1 MSFNTFGAKI
11 KVVGVGGG
19 GGNAVNTMIRSGLE
33 GVDFI
38 VANTDAQALKASLAP
53 HKIQLGKELTKGL
66 GAGADPD
73 IGRDAALEDRIE
85 LQEFL
90 SDADM
95 VFITAGMGGGTGT
108 GAAAVVA
115 QIARELGALTVA
127 VVTKPFAFEGKRRR
141 KHAEQG
147 VARLRECVDTLITIP
162 NQRLLQVATPDLSM
176 LDAFKL
182 ADNVLVNAVRGI
194 SDIINTPGLINVD
207 FADVKTV
214 MSSMGHALMGIGYGT
229 GAERALSA
237 ARQAISSPL
246 LEDVDIEGATGILIN
261 ITAGTNVSI
270 MEVNNACMVIQ
281 EAAHDDANIIFG
293 AVIDETLGDEIR
305 ITVIATGFP
314 VEETPTVE
322 DMTPTFAGRS
332 SNASVTKAGA
342 AHMAQRLVAPPRLT
356 TPLAPIAKE
365 RAPATVT
372 AAVTAAVT
380 ATVTAPITGPF
391 PLVQTNAQAASPVMT
406 VRETQ
411 AMPSRFASTPE
422 PFTPNTSVV
431 AHKVMASAPS
441 TASSGLRHQ
450 GWPTTQTPANNDIS
464 QNTSSWPASA
474 SHTNPFMPTKPLDTM
489 EDQTRVDASREAAS
503 LAQWTL
509 DDFAGPSDTSSELET
524 MEIAMSE
531 APGTLVFE
539 DAVEICTETFSL
551 ENTPDSIPSMDQV
564 HREIAAPIALTSEA
578 DTSLADGTLSEASS
592 KSPLAQTKTVAELVF
607 ANEGNFSADGRAG
620 AVADS
625 NEFSWDFD
633 APNPDLVSDEIDRR
647 IDEALAL
654 AGQMTN
660 FDSTGGTQVANIG
673 SDLDLDD
680 LDLPAFLRSGP
691 DSRQI

>member
-1 MSFNTFGAKI
+1 MSFNAFGAKI
-11 KVVGVGGG
+11 KVIGVGGG
-19 GGNAVNTMIRSGLE
+19 GGNAVNTMIRSGLD

-38 VANTDAQALKASLAP
+38 VANTDSQALKASLAP
-53 HKIQLGKELTKGL
+53 HKIQLGKDLTKGL

-214 MSSMGHALMGIGYGT
+214 MSSMGHALMGIGYGA
-229 GAERALSA
+229 GAERALCA
-237 ARQAISSPL
+237 AKQAISSPL

-281 EAAHDDANIIFG
+281 EAAHEDANIIFG
-293 AVIDETLGDEIR
+293 AVIDEALGDEIR

-314 VEETPTVE
+314 VEDGLPA
-322 DMTPTFAGRS
+322 DDSLGHGARALPNAQGRGVGHS
-332 SNASVTKAGA
+332 ASIP
-342 AHMAQRLVAPPRLT
+342 QRLISPPRLT
-356 TPLAPIAKE
+356 SQH
-365 RAPATVT
+365 TVT
-372 AAVTAAVT
+372 SPRITTPPAHQ
-380 ATVTAPITGPF
+380 TV
-391 PLVQTNAQAASPVMT
+391 ASPVHTHSQMPSSRHNSFAAPART
-406 VRETQ
+406 PEVDVSYETQ
-411 AMPSRFASTPE
+411 PSGT
-422 PFTPNTSVV
+422 PFTQGAVTSNVV
-431 AHKVMASAPS
+431 GSAPVY
-441 TASSGLRHQ
+441 TAPVSPQVAPQIDVAL
-450 GWPTTQTPANNDIS
+450 
-464 QNTSSWPASA
+464 
-474 SHTNPFMPTKPLDTM
+474 
-489 EDQTRVDASREAAS
+489 EAAA

-509 DDFAGPSDTSSELET
+509 DEKTVHGTESSDGLSTMEIPRCESPGTPVFRSSDALEGSAKTLADLVFMNEYDTSSDASTNQAPESAMWDALYESSS
-524 MEIAMSE
+524 ME
-531 APGTLVFE
+531 
-539 DAVEICTETFSL
+539 
-551 ENTPDSIPSMDQV
+551 
-564 HREIAAPIALTSEA
+564 
-578 DTSLADGTLSEASS
+578 
-592 KSPLAQTKTVAELVF
+592 
-607 ANEGNFSADGRAG
+607 RAG
-620 AVADS
+620 AIVASDS
-625 NEFSWDFD
+625 AAWDFD
-633 APNPDLVSDEIDRR
+633 APNPELVSNEIDRR

-654 AGQMTN
+654 AGKMTQ
-660 FDSTGGTQVANIG
+660 FGGESAAQAKSDSNTSG
-673 SDLDLDD
+673 LDLDD
-680 LDLPAFLRSGP
+680 LDLPAFLRIGTE
-691 DSRQI
+691 SRQGG

>member
-1 MSFNTFGAKI
+1 MSFNSFGAKI

-19 GGNAVNTMIRSGLE
+19 GGNAVNTMIKGGLE

-73 IGRDAALEDRIE
+73 IGRDAALEDRME
-85 LQEFL
+85 LQEYL

-141 KHAEQG
+141 KHAEHG

-237 ARQAISSPL
+237 AKQAISSPL
-246 LEDVDIEGATGILIN
+246 LEDIDIEGATGILIN

-293 AVIDETLGDEIR
+293 AVIDEALGDEIR

-314 VEETPTVE
+314 VEESIQPE
-322 DMTPTFAGRS
+322 EL
-332 SNASVTKAGA
+332 ASLSPRQTSVPKPVNTAP
-342 AHMAQRLVAPPRLT
+342 AQRLVAPPRLT
-356 TPLAPIAKE
+356 TPVAATAPRE
-365 RAPATVT
+365 RPPVVQPTVT
-372 AAVTAAVT
+372 THTQPQIARPHAP
-380 ATVTAPITGPF
+380 APITVQTAAPVAPASLETRF
-391 PLVQTNAQAASPVMT
+391 QPQASQAHTNSATPPLATVQTNRSPVHTPVTPAYMPDF
-406 VRETQ
+406 RELP
-411 AMPSRFASTPE
+411 AVTP
-422 PFTPNTSVV
+422 VV
-431 AHKVMASAPS
+431 AAPAPHHQNVEVVAQTSAAP
-441 TASSGLRHQ
+441 R
-450 GWPTTQTPANNDIS
+450 
-464 QNTSSWPASA
+464 
-474 SHTNPFMPTKPLDTM
+474 
-489 EDQTRVDASREAAS
+489 RVDAAAEAQTLADWTFDECLGAS
-503 LAQWTL
+503 
-509 DDFAGPSDTSSELET
+509 DDAEQTSTDSQQLSHGHADSSVFDQPEEASDILVEFADESFAHEPSELPTNVGISDEVIT
-524 MEIAMSE
+524 
-531 APGTLVFE
+531 
-539 DAVEICTETFSL
+539 
-551 ENTPDSIPSMDQV
+551 N
-564 HREIAAPIALTSEA
+564 
-578 DTSLADGTLSEASS
+578 AS
-592 KSPLAQTKTVAELVF
+592 KTVADMVF
-607 ANEGNFSADGRAG
+607 AADEAFVPTNDNRAG
-620 AVADS
+620 AIKDVTA
-625 NEFSWDFD
+625 SWDFD
-633 APNPDLVSDEIDRR
+633 PPTPDVVSDEIDRR

-654 AGQMTN
+654 AEQMN
-660 FDSTGGTQVANIG
+660 AFDQPDLGATKGHAG
-673 SDLDLDD
+673 LDLDD
-680 LDLPAFLRSGP
+680 LDLPAFLRSNA
-691 DSRQI
+691 DTKSI

>member
-1 MSFNTFGAKI
+1 MSFNSFGAKI

-19 GGNAVNTMIRSGLE
+19 GGNAVNTMIRGGLE

-73 IGRDAALEDRIE
+73 IGRDAALEDRME
-85 LQEFL
+85 LQEYL

-141 KHAEQG
+141 KHAEHG

-237 ARQAISSPL
+237 AKQAISSPL
-246 LEDVDIEGATGILIN
+246 LEDIDIEGATGILIN

-314 VEETPTVE
+314 VEEAIQPEELT
-322 DMTPTFAGRS
+322 
-332 SNASVTKAGA
+332 SVSTRQLPVSKPLNTAP
-342 AHMAQRLVAPPRLT
+342 AQRLVAPPRLT
-356 TPLAPIAKE
+356 TPVVAAAAPRE
-365 RAPATVT
+365 RPPVVQPTAISHPAQQTVRPQAPTPMVNPAPTPVTSTGSQTFDARIQHQAGHVHINSLTSTQATVQPSRSPVQTPVAT
-372 AAVTAAVT
+372 ANMPEFRESPAVAPVVAAPSLHTQNVEAVTQPSV
-380 ATVTAPITGPF
+380 APC
-391 PLVQTNAQAASPVMT
+391 
-406 VRETQ
+406 
-411 AMPSRFASTPE
+411 
-422 PFTPNTSVV
+422 
-431 AHKVMASAPS
+431 
-441 TASSGLRHQ
+441 
-450 GWPTTQTPANNDIS
+450 
-464 QNTSSWPASA
+464 
-474 SHTNPFMPTKPLDTM
+474 
-489 EDQTRVDASREAAS
+489 RVDAASEAQS
-503 LAQWTL
+503 LADWTFDECLDTL
-509 DDFAGPSDTSSELET
+509 DDSDQTS
-524 MEIAMSE
+524 
-531 APGTLVFE
+531 
-539 DAVEICTETFSL
+539 
-551 ENTPDSIPSMDQV
+551 V
-564 HREIAAPIALTSEA
+564 HPQHSSHSYA
-578 DTSLADGTLSEASS
+578 DTSVFDQPDETSNTVAEFADDAFAHEVSEISTNSGVSSDASMHAS
-592 KSPLAQTKTVAELVF
+592 KTVADMVF
-607 ANEGNFSADGRAG
+607 ASDEGSTAPASDYRAG
-620 AVADS
+620 AIKDVTA
-625 NEFSWDFD
+625 SWDFD
-633 APNPDLVSDEIDRR
+633 APTPDVVSDEIDRR

-654 AGQMTN
+654 AEQMN
-660 FDSTGGTQVANIG
+660 AFDQPEFGATKAG
-673 SDLDLDD
+673 LDLDD
-680 LDLPAFLRSGP
+680 LDLPAFLRSN
-691 DSRQI
+691 SETKSI

>member
-1 MSFNTFGAKI
+1 MSFNSFGAKI

-19 GGNAVNTMIRSGLE
+19 GGNAVNTMIRGGLE

-73 IGRDAALEDRIE
+73 IGRDAALEDRME
-85 LQEFL
+85 LQEYL

-141 KHAEQG
+141 KHAEHG

-237 ARQAISSPL
+237 AKQAISSPL
-246 LEDVDIEGATGILIN
+246 LEDIDIEGATGILIN

-314 VEETPTVE
+314 VEEAIQPEELT
-322 DMTPTFAGRS
+322 
-332 SNASVTKAGA
+332 SVSTRQSPVSKPINTAP
-342 AHMAQRLVAPPRLT
+342 AQRLVAPPRLT
-356 TPLAPIAKE
+356 TPVVATAAPRE
-365 RAPATVT
+365 RPPVVQPTATSHTQHQIVRPQAPTPMVNQAPTPVASTSSQTFEPRLQHQASHVHSNSLTSTQATVLPSRGPVQTPVATANMQEFRESSAVAPVAAAPALHLQNVETVT
-372 AAVTAAVT
+372 QPAV
-380 ATVTAPITGPF
+380 APC
-391 PLVQTNAQAASPVMT
+391 
-406 VRETQ
+406 
-411 AMPSRFASTPE
+411 
-422 PFTPNTSVV
+422 
-431 AHKVMASAPS
+431 
-441 TASSGLRHQ
+441 
-450 GWPTTQTPANNDIS
+450 
-464 QNTSSWPASA
+464 
-474 SHTNPFMPTKPLDTM
+474 
-489 EDQTRVDASREAAS
+489 RVDAASEAQS
-503 LAQWTL
+503 LADWTFDECLDTL
-509 DDFAGPSDTSSELET
+509 DDSEQASVNTQHSSH
-524 MEIAMSE
+524 SY
-531 APGTLVFE
+531 
-539 DAVEICTETFSL
+539 
-551 ENTPDSIPSMDQV
+551 
-564 HREIAAPIALTSEA
+564 A
-578 DTSLADGTLSEASS
+578 DTSVFDQPDEIAD
-592 KSPLAQTKTVAELVF
+592 TVAELADDAFVHEPSEIATNSGISTDASMHASKTVADMVF
-607 ANEGNFSADGRAG
+607 ASDEGSIALASDHRAG
-620 AVADS
+620 AIKDVTA
-625 NEFSWDFD
+625 SWDFD
-633 APNPDLVSDEIDRR
+633 PPTPDVVSDEIDRR

-654 AGQMTN
+654 AEQMN
-660 FDSTGGTQVANIG
+660 AFDQPEFGATKAGAG
-673 SDLDLDD
+673 LDLDD
-680 LDLPAFLRSGP
+680 LDLPAFLRSNNETK
-691 DSRQI
+691 SI

>member
-1 MSFNTFGAKI
+1 MSFNSFGAKI

-73 IGRDAALEDRIE
+73 IGRDAALEDRME

-141 KHAEQG
+141 KHGDLG

-214 MSSMGHALMGIGYGT
+214 MSSMGHALMGIGYGI
-229 GAERALSA
+229 GSERAIGA
-237 ARQAISSPL
+237 AKQAISSPL

-281 EAAHDDANIIFG
+281 EAAHEDANIIFG

-314 VEETPTVE
+314 VEESLQPE
-322 DMTPTFAGRS
+322 DVAVAPIHRQ
-332 SNASVTKAGA
+332 SVAPKQITTQTN
-342 AHMAQRLVAPPRLT
+342 HRLVAPPRLT
-356 TPLAPIAKE
+356 VPVTSPQRE
-365 RAPATVT
+365 RPVGTT
-372 AAVTAAVT
+372 
-380 ATVTAPITGPF
+380 
-391 PLVQTNAQAASPVMT
+391 AQAPSP
-406 VRETQ
+406 
-411 AMPSRFASTPE
+411 A
-422 PFTPNTSVV
+422 VV
-431 AHKVMASAPS
+431 AHDVSKSRQVQAPSIATNQVITSQPEQKAAPLAKDGLMTSFASAPS
-441 TASSGLRHQ
+441 NWNVSPAQSKPESDLNRPMMPSAGNPVASKPSTNLSSQVVETSAPTEVVQTRSFDVFETQSTGHSSKINTHSEQNQWGASAHEQVTDSGSIVSGDEFEWDHQ
-450 GWPTTQTPANNDIS
+450 EDVELTEPESDVANLSVLDTDQS
-464 QNTSSWPASA
+464 SSFSGAATSSNNIDCFQLDVNPSQSTTAGMTVAEMVFGADPAQ
-474 SHTNPFMPTKPLDTM
+474 NPSNERIGAVK
-489 EDQTRVDASREAAS
+489 
-503 LAQWTL
+503 
-509 DDFAGPSDTSSELET
+509 DTSSG
-524 MEIAMSE
+524 
-531 APGTLVFE
+531 P
-539 DAVEICTETFSL
+539 
-551 ENTPDSIPSMDQV
+551 
-564 HREIAAPIALTSEA
+564 
-578 DTSLADGTLSEASS
+578 
-592 KSPLAQTKTVAELVF
+592 
-607 ANEGNFSADGRAG
+607 
-620 AVADS
+620 
-625 NEFSWDFD
+625 WDFD
-633 APNPDLVSDEIDRR
+633 PHNPLLVSDEIDRR

-654 AGQMTN
+654 AGQLVSPEDEQRISSEQAN
-660 FDSTGGTQVANIG
+660 GFDM
-673 SDLDLDD
+673 DD
-680 LDLPAFLRSGP
+680 LDLPAFLRNNS
-691 DSRQI
+691 DSKNI

>member
-1 MSFNTFGAKI
+1 MSFNSFGAKI

-38 VANTDAQALKASLAP
+38 VANNDEEALKASLAP
-53 HKIQLGKELTKGL
+53 NQIQLGKELTKGL

-73 IGRDAALEDRIE
+73 IGRDAALEDRME

-141 KHAEQG
+141 KHAECG

-207 FADVKTV
+207 FADVKAV
-214 MSSMGHALMGIGYGT
+214 MSSMGHALMGIGYGD

-270 MEVNNACMVIQ
+270 MEVNNACMIIQ
-281 EAAHDDANIIFG
+281 EAAHEDANIIFG
-293 AVIDETLGDEIR
+293 AVIDEALGDEIR

-314 VEETPTVE
+314 VEESIQPEEVTPS
-322 DMTPTFAGRS
+322 FAMRTS
-332 SNASVTKAGA
+332 TATKPLATQG
-342 AHMAQRLVAPPRLT
+342 AQRLVAPPRLT
-356 TPLAPIAKE
+356 TPVTAAPRE
-365 RAPATVT
+365 RAPASVT
-372 AAVTAAVT
+372 SAVPQTQPAQMTQPILTRPIEPARQPV
-380 ATVTAPITGPF
+380 VSNWTAPTPVAQTPTQPQKATGF
-391 PLVQTNAQAASPVMT
+391 VEPLTAPRAQDSLVAHAASWMNEQKTPVAQAQPHVPQVGFFGGMVKEELTGEPIENKAEGEWFANEIPATETSAKEAEVSDYSWEVEFDALPTEVSS
-406 VRETQ
+406 REG
-411 AMPSRFASTPE
+411 
-422 PFTPNTSVV
+422 
-431 AHKVMASAPS
+431 H
-441 TASSGLRHQ
+441 
-450 GWPTTQTPANNDIS
+450 
-464 QNTSSWPASA
+464 SA
-474 SHTNPFMPTKPLDTM
+474 SDFILNESSAVQPQEPNLPHDSFD
-489 EDQTRVDASREAAS
+489 
-503 LAQWTL
+503 L
-509 DDFAGPSDTSSELET
+509 DD
-524 MEIAMSE
+524 
-531 APGTLVFE
+531 V
-539 DAVEICTETFSL
+539 
-551 ENTPDSIPSMDQV
+551 
-564 HREIAAPIALTSEA
+564 
-578 DTSLADGTLSEASS
+578 ASHE
-592 KSPLAQTKTVAELVF
+592 QIGGKTVAELVF
-607 ANEGNFSADGRAG
+607 ATNEVTEFRAG
-620 AVADS
+620 AIRGEDESA
-625 NEFSWDFD
+625 WDFD
-633 APNPDLVSDEIDRR
+633 PPNPTLVSDEIDRR

-654 AGQMTN
+654 AGQI
-660 FDSTGGTQVANIG
+660 GGGEGAVATHQQSQALG
-673 SDLDLDD
+673 LDLDD
-680 LDLPAFLRSGP
+680 LELPAFLRSNS
-691 DSRQI
+691 DTNAL

>member
-141 KHAEQG
+141 KHGEQG

-314 VEETPTVE
+314 VEETTTIE
-322 DMTPTFAGRS
+322 DMTPAFAGRS
-332 SNASVTKAGA
+332 SNASVTKAGV

-356 TPLAPIAKE
+356 TPIAPIAKE

-372 AAVTAAVT
+372 A
-380 ATVTAPITGPF
+380 TVTAPITGPS
-391 PLVQTNAQAASPVMT
+391 PLVQTSAQAASPVMT
-406 VRETQ
+406 ARETQ

-431 AHKVMASAPS
+431 APKVMASAPS
-441 TASSGLRHQ
+441 AASSGLKHQ
-450 GWPTTQTPANNDIS
+450 GWLTTQTPATNDIS

-474 SHTNPFMPTKPLDTM
+474 SHTNPFMPTKPLEPM
-489 EDQTRVDASREAAS
+489 EDPTRVDASREAAV

-509 DDFAGPSDTSSELET
+509 DDFGGPSDTSSELET

-539 DAVEICTETFSL
+539 DAVEICAETFSF
-551 ENTPDSIPSMDQV
+551 ENTPDSIQSMDQA
-564 HREIAAPIALTSEA
+564 HQEIGLPIALTSEA
-578 DTSLADGTLSEASS
+578 ETSLDDGTLAEASG

-607 ANEGNFSADGRAG
+607 ANEGSFSADGRAG

-660 FDSTGGTQVANIG
+660 FDSTGGIQVANIG
-673 SDLDLDD
+673 SDLDLED

-691 DSRQI
+691 DSHQI

>member
-141 KHAEQG
+141 KHGEQG

-314 VEETPTVE
+314 VEENPTIE
-322 DMTPTFAGRS
+322 DMTPAFAGRS

-342 AHMAQRLVAPPRLT
+342 AHMAHQRLVAPPRLT
-356 TPLAPIAKE
+356 TPIAPIAKE
-365 RAPATVT
+365 RATAT
-372 AAVTAAVT
+372 VTAAVT
-380 ATVTAPITGPF
+380 ATVTAPITGPS
-391 PLVQTNAQAASPVMT
+391 PLVQTSAQAASPVMT
-406 VRETQ
+406 ARETQ

-431 AHKVMASAPS
+431 ASKVMASAPS
-441 TASSGLRHQ
+441 AASAALKHQ
-450 GWPTTQTPANNDIS
+450 GWLTTQTPATNDIS

-474 SHTNPFMPTKPLDTM
+474 SHTNPFMPTKPLEPM
-489 EDQTRVDASREAAS
+489 EDPTPVDALREAAT

-539 DAVEICTETFSL
+539 DAVEICAETFSL
-551 ENTPDSIPSMDQV
+551 ENTPDSIQSMDQV
-564 HREIAAPIALTSEA
+564 HQEIGAPIALTSETN
-578 DTSLADGTLSEASS
+578 TSLADGTLTEASS
-592 KSPLAQTKTVAELVF
+592 TSPLAHTKTVAELVF

-680 LDLPAFLRSGP
+680 LDLPAFLRSGL

>member
-38 VANTDAQALKASLAP
+38 VANTDAQALQASLAP

-322 DMTPTFAGRS
+322 DMTPAFAARS
-332 SNASVTKAGA
+332 SHASVTKAGA

-356 TPLAPIAKE
+356 TPLAQASKD
-365 RAPATVT
+365 RATTPVT
-372 AAVTAAVT
+372 APVTSAVTA
-380 ATVTAPITGPF
+380 
-391 PLVQTNAQAASPVMT
+391 S
-406 VRETQ
+406 
-411 AMPSRFASTPE
+411 
-422 PFTPNTSVV
+422 
-431 AHKVMASAPS
+431 ASAPS
-441 TASSGLRHQ
+441 PIIQTSAPSANPVMPAREPQVMQSRFAITPESFAHNTSGAPKDVASAVSSGLKHQ
-450 GWPTTQTPANNDIS
+450 EWPSIQAPVTNEMS
-464 QNTSSWPASA
+464 QHPSAWPVGN
-474 SHTNPFMPTKPLDTM
+474 SHANPFIPTRTQAQV
-489 EDQTRVDASREAAS
+489 EGQSRVDASQEAAA

-509 DDFAGPSDTSSELET
+509 DDFGGPSDSSSELESL
-524 MEIAMSE
+524 EIAMSD
-531 APGTLVFE
+531 APGTRVFE
-539 DAVEICTETFSL
+539 EAFEIRSGAFSAEHTTDSVQPL
-551 ENTPDSIPSMDQV
+551 DEVYEEIEAATPPNSIAHVTPAEAASPSPS
-564 HREIAAPIALTSEA
+564 AP
-578 DTSLADGTLSEASS
+578 
-592 KSPLAQTKTVAELVF
+592 TKTVAELVF
-607 ANEGNFSADGRAG
+607 ASEVNFSADVRAG
-620 AVADS
+620 AIADS
-625 NEFSWDFD
+625 TEFSWDFD

-660 FDSTGGTQVANIG
+660 FDSTGGAQVANIG
-673 SDLDLDD
+673 SELDLDD

>member
-1 MSFNTFGAKI
+1 MSFNSFGAKI

-19 GGNAVNTMIRSGLE
+19 GGNAVNTMIRGGLE

-73 IGRDAALEDRIE
+73 IGRDAALEDRME
-85 LQEFL
+85 LQEYL

-141 KHAEQG
+141 KHAEHG

-237 ARQAISSPL
+237 AKQAISSPL
-246 LEDVDIEGATGILIN
+246 LEDIDIEGATGILIN

-314 VEETPTVE
+314 VEEAVQPEELISVSTRQSPISKPLNT
-322 DMTPTFAGRS
+322 
-332 SNASVTKAGA
+332 AS
-342 AHMAQRLVAPPRLT
+342 AQRLVAPPRLT
-356 TPLAPIAKE
+356 TPVAATAPRDRAPVVQPTVTTPAQAPIV
-365 RAPATVT
+365 RPQAPTPMVNQVAIPVVPTSS
-372 AAVTAAVT
+372 
-380 ATVTAPITGPF
+380 
-391 PLVQTNAQAASPVMT
+391 QTFEARIQHQASHLHSNSMT
-406 VRETQ
+406 STQ
-411 AMPSRFASTPE
+411 ASVL
-422 PFTPNTSVV
+422 PN
-431 AHKVMASAPS
+431 
-441 TASSGLRHQ
+441 R
-450 GWPTTQTPANNDIS
+450 
-464 QNTSSWPASA
+464 SA
-474 SHTNPFMPTKPLDTM
+474 SHTHVAPANMPEFRESPAVAPAVATPAQHLQNIEAVT
-489 EDQTRVDASREAAS
+489 QVSAAPCRVDAAAEAQS
-503 LAQWTL
+503 LADWTFDECLDTL
-509 DDFAGPSDTSSELET
+509 DDTEQTSVDTNQHPSHSYTNASVFDQPEEASNTSPEFADDTFAHEPSEIATGGGTSSE
-524 MEIAMSE
+524 A
-531 APGTLVFE
+531 
-539 DAVEICTETFSL
+539 
-551 ENTPDSIPSMDQV
+551 SIN
-564 HREIAAPIALTSEA
+564 
-578 DTSLADGTLSEASS
+578 AS
-592 KSPLAQTKTVAELVF
+592 KTVADMVF
-607 ANEGNFSADGRAG
+607 AADEGVISPASDCRAG
-620 AVADS
+620 AIKDVTA
-625 NEFSWDFD
+625 SWDFD
-633 APNPDLVSDEIDRR
+633 PPTPDVVSDEIDRR

-654 AGQMTN
+654 AEQMN
-660 FDSTGGTQVANIG
+660 AFDQPEFGATKGGAG
-673 SDLDLDD
+673 LDLDD
-680 LDLPAFLRSGP
+680 LDLPAFLRSN
-691 DSRQI
+691 SETNSI

>member
-1 MSFNTFGAKI
+1 VTLVTAVYKAARRLAMSFNAFGAKI
-11 KVVGVGGG
+11 KVIGVGGG

-53 HKIQLGKELTKGL
+53 HKIQLGKDLTKGL

-73 IGRDAALEDRIE
+73 IGRDAAVEDRME
-85 LQEFL
+85 LQDFL

-214 MSSMGHALMGIGYGT
+214 MSSMGHALMGIGYGA
-229 GAERALSA
+229 GAERALA
-237 ARQAISSPL
+237 AAKQAISSPL

-281 EAAHDDANIIFG
+281 EAAHEDANIIFG

-314 VEETPTVE
+314 VEEGLPV
-322 DMTPTFAGRS
+322 DDSLHASSRS
-332 SNASVTKAGA
+332 LGPASGSRSQLQQGSVVP
-342 AHMAQRLVAPPRLT
+342 QRLVSPPRLT
-356 TPLAPIAKE
+356 SQPLVSSRPAITVPTSPQRNVHQPVTKSFEGDAPTQQPQTVVNRQHAPVAPQSYSQQIADQVA
-365 RAPATVT
+365 R
-372 AAVTAAVT
+372 
-380 ATVTAPITGPF
+380 APITTF
-391 PLVQTNAQAASPVMT
+391 AAEEEAPKPIDAAL
-406 VRETQ
+406 E
-411 AMPSRFASTPE
+411 
-422 PFTPNTSVV
+422 
-431 AHKVMASAPS
+431 ASA
-441 TASSGLRHQ
+441 
-450 GWPTTQTPANNDIS
+450 
-464 QNTSSWPASA
+464 
-474 SHTNPFMPTKPLDTM
+474 
-489 EDQTRVDASREAAS
+489 
-503 LAQWTL
+503 LAQWTMEELTAVSPVEGADLSGL
-509 DDFAGPSDTSSELET
+509 DIERSD
-524 MEIAMSE
+524 
-531 APGTLVFE
+531 APGTPVF
-539 DAVEICTETFSL
+539 TET
-551 ENTPDSIPSMDQV
+551 P
-564 HREIAAPIALTSEA
+564 
-578 DTSLADGTLSEASS
+578 
-592 KSPLAQTKTVAELVF
+592 AQTQFHKTVAEMVF
-607 ANEGNFSADGRAG
+607 IEEPAAQDLFASGIEMDEVASIWGSPSDLERAG
-620 AVADS
+620 AIVAQDPQAW
-625 NEFSWDFD
+625 EFD
-633 APNPDLVSDEIDRR
+633 APNPELVSNEIDRR

-654 AGQMTN
+654 AGKMTQLN
-660 FDSTGGTQVANIG
+660 SEAAQPNAAQDRQG
-673 SDLDLDD
+673 LDLDD
-680 LDLPAFLRSGP
+680 LDLPAFLRYGS
-691 DSRQI
+691 DARQGG

>member
-1 MSFNTFGAKI
+1 MSFNAFGAKI
-11 KVVGVGGG
+11 KVIGVGGG

-38 VANTDAQALKASLAP
+38 VANTDSQAIKASLAP
-53 HKIQLGKELTKGL
+53 HKIQLGKDLTKGL

-73 IGRDAALEDRIE
+73 IGRDAALEDRAE

-147 VARLRECVDTLITIP
+147 IARLRECVDTLITIP

-214 MSSMGHALMGIGYGT
+214 MSSMGHALMGIGYGS
-229 GAERALSA
+229 GPERSLLA
-237 ARQAISSPL
+237 AKQAISSPL

-281 EAAHDDANIIFG
+281 EAAHEDANIIFG

-314 VEETPTVE
+314 VEDSHTTE
-322 DMTPTFAGRS
+322 DTFGTKSLIGQQGRGYGQTS
-332 SNASVTKAGA
+332 TLP
-342 AHMAQRLVAPPRLT
+342 QRLVSPPRLT
-356 TPLAPIAKE
+356 SQRPTQVSQPL
-365 RAPATVT
+365 
-372 AAVTAAVT
+372 
-380 ATVTAPITGPF
+380 
-391 PLVQTNAQAASPVMT
+391 
-406 VRETQ
+406 
-411 AMPSRFASTPE
+411 PSSQ
-422 PFTPNTSVV
+422 
-431 AHKVMASAPS
+431 ASAPIQS
-441 TASSGLRHQ
+441 AYVQRTQSQATIRPPETDMRQITSQTTPPSPASSLGAIPVTRHENHA
-450 GWPTTQTPANNDIS
+450 TTPNVNMNKVDV
-464 QNTSSWPASA
+464 AS
-474 SHTNPFMPTKPLDTM
+474 
-489 EDQTRVDASREAAS
+489 EAAA
-503 LAQWTL
+503 LAHWTL
-509 DDFAGPSDTSSELET
+509 EDHGPSSTEPQQDLSGIEIKRCESPGTPVFNPPELK
-524 MEIAMSE
+524 
-531 APGTLVFE
+531 APGG
-539 DAVEICTETFSL
+539 
-551 ENTPDSIPSMDQV
+551 Q
-564 HREIAAPIALTSEA
+564 
-578 DTSLADGTLSEASS
+578 
-592 KSPLAQTKTVAELVF
+592 KTVAELVF
-607 ANEGNFSADGRAG
+607 VEEEAAIPSSNETLAPADSWDQVSPPEIMDRAG
-620 AVADS
+620 AMLAPLATSDW
-625 NEFSWDFD
+625 EFD
-633 APNPDLVSDEIDRR
+633 APNPELVSHEIDRR

-654 AGQMTN
+654 AGKM
-660 FDSTGGTQVANIG
+660 GLG
-673 SDLDLDD
+673 SSEPSKGRTVDERISGLELDD
-680 LDLPAFLRSGP
+680 LDLPAFLRIGS
-691 DSRQI
+691 DVRQGG

>member
-1 MSFNTFGAKI
+1 MSFNAFGAKI

-85 LQEFL
+85 LQDFL

-237 ARQAISSPL
+237 AKQAISSPL

-314 VEETPTVE
+314 VEETHSVE
-322 DMTPTFAGRS
+322 DMTPTFAARS
-332 SNASVTKAGA
+332 SHASVTKAGA

-356 TPLAPIAKE
+356 TPVTSIAKE
-365 RAPATVT
+365 RTQAPVT
-372 AAVTAAVT
+372 APVTVP
-380 ATVTAPITGPF
+380 VTAPITLPTSH
-391 PLVQTNAQAASPVMT
+391 VQTHAQVANPVMAA
-406 VRETQ
+406 RDTQ
-411 AMPSRFASTPE
+411 AMPSRFASPPE
-422 PFTPNTSVV
+422 LFAQNVV
-431 AHKVMASAPS
+431 APKVIAPATS
-441 TASSGLRHQ
+441 GTSSGLKHQ
-450 GWPTTQTPANNDIS
+450 GWPSAQAPAANDIS
-464 QNTSSWPASA
+464 HSTGTWPASTSHA
-474 SHTNPFMPTKPLDTM
+474 SHAMTTKPAEPIEEL
-489 EDQTRVDASREAAS
+489 TRVDASQEAAA

-509 DDFAGPSDTSSELET
+509 DDFGGPSDSSSDLET
-524 MEIAMSE
+524 LEIAMSE
-531 APGTLVFE
+531 APGTPVFE
-539 DAVEICTETFSL
+539 EAVEIRSETFSL
-551 ENTPDSIPSMDQV
+551 DNTPDSIPAMDEVYQEMGAPV
-564 HREIAAPIALTSEA
+564 APTSAADVTTAEA
-578 DTSLADGTLSEASS
+578 ASRS
-592 KSPLAQTKTVAELVF
+592 TLAQTKTVAELVF
-607 ANEGNFSADGRAG
+607 ANEVSFSADVRAG

-654 AGQMTN
+654 AGQMTSI
-660 FDSTGGTQVANIG
+660 DSSGGAQVANIG

-680 LDLPAFLRSGP
+680 LDLPAFLRSGA
-691 DSRQI
+691 DARQI